1 MEYGKAIVAIVEY
14 EGKILVGKKIKK
26 PGHPLSEH
34 WHIPGGR
41 VRDDETNEE
50 AISRELKEEA
60 GLDVKIIKFIE
71 ERQVEENKMIARWY
85 LCRALHNDLKAGDDL
100 SDVQFIERGE
110 VRSLCSEIGV
120 SLWPPKVV
128 DYFSRESRI
137 S

>member
-71 ERQVEENKMIARWY
+71 ERQVEENKMRARWY
-85 LCRALHNDLKAGDDL
+85 LCRALHNNLETGDDL
-100 SDVQFIERGE
+100 SDVKFIEKDK
-110 VRSLCSEIGV
+110 VKSLCSEIGV